1 MKIRTRVIAVAA
13 LAAGALGGGGV
24 AAHAMTAPPTCIR
37 ECSPVVI
44 DTTGPCY
51 GVVLGNTKTL
61 DNFCYLGPPPP
72 K

>member
-1 MKIRTRVIAVAA
+1 MGKRTRLAAVLIGAAA
-13 LAAGALGGGGV
+13 LLGTGQATSHAL
-24 AAHAMTAPPTCIR
+24 APTPTCIR

-51 GVVLGNTKTL
+51 GVVIGNNRSL

-72 K
+72 A